1 MNDIII
7 YNQRSG
13 MLMFHKPFD
22 TVFERDFGQLTAT
35 SFSQIFCTMG
45 VQSGVNIGFL

>member
-1 MNDIII
+1 MQLLHLKKPESAVPTPMNDIII

-22 TVFERDFGQLTAT
+22 TVFERDFG
-35 SFSQIFCTMG
+35 
-45 VQSGVNIGFL
+45 